1 MNTPRRLEP
10 DTRRAAILTA
20 AVDLAAAKGYLT
32 LTRDDVAHAA
42 GVSAGLVTRYF
53 FAMPE
58 LRLRLMEE
66 AVRRELL
73 PVIAQG
79 LAYGCPTAC
88 AAPVWLRAKA
98 LSTLAG

>member
-1 MNTPRRLEP
+1 MQPKRLDP
-10 DTRRAAILTA
+10 DARKAAILTA
-20 AVDLAAAKGYLT
+20 AVKLATEKHYQT
-32 LTRDDVAHAA
+32 ITRDDVAQAA

-58 LRLRLMEE
+58 LRRRVMEE

-79 LAYGCPTAC
+79 LAHGCPV
-88 AAPVWLRAKA
+88 AAGAPAWLRAKA
-98 LSTLAG
+98 LTALAS